1 MPKLKY
7 VTETVS
13 ETRTAN
19 IQAAQIQRIC
29 HLVFNTLK
37 HLNSNGNT
45 KKHLNSNSKL
55 VHPLLLFSIHFSH
68 C

>member
-1 MPKLKY
+1 MPKLKDI
-7 VTETVS
+7 TETVS

-29 HLVFNTLK
+29 HLVCNTHK

-45 KKHLNSNSKL
+45 QKH
-55 VHPLLLFSIHFSH
+55 
-68 C
+68 